1 MPSRAYRVTRAWR
14 RRPGSASVLV
24 AGLAAEAEQAVEQA
38 LGLLRAGVVGRPRLT
53 VARFRAGQHFR
64 DGVADDPHA
73 HALGQLDL
81 CLGVADDL
89 GHRADQ
95 DAGGDDLVAA
105 PDGGHHLA
113 MLLPL
118 LLLRT
123 NQQEARK
130 SVGEGKRVA
139 EREEYG

>member
-38 LGLLRAGVVGRPRLT
+38 LGLLRSGVVGRPRLA

-81 CLGVADDL
+81 FLGVADED
-89 GHRADQ
+89 
-95 DAGGDDLVAA
+95 
-105 PDGGHHLA
+105 
-113 MLLPL
+113 
-118 LLLRT
+118 RT
-123 NQQEARK
+123 SVVEGK
-130 SVGEGKRVA
+130 SVSVRVDH
-139 EREEYG
+139 ECLRLINKTNNKLKQSNTTTN

>member
-38 LGLLRAGVVGRPRLT
+38 LGLLRAGVVGRPRLA

-81 CLGVADDL
+81 CLGIADDL
-89 GHRADQ
+89 GHRRSEEHTSELQSLMRSSYAVFC
-95 DAGGDDLVAA
+95 LKKKIKR
-105 PDGGHHLA
+105 
-113 MLLPL
+113 LLPTLQL
-118 LLLRT
+118 LTTQQHMIVRYALL
-123 NQQEARK
+123 
-130 SVGEGKRVA
+130 
-139 EREEYG
+139 